1 MCKGRREDPIE
12 VDDLESDREWDDVET
27 EVYNQLL
34 QHRFT
39 PKISEAEVLHQIV
52 PLAAG
57 RTLGMTL
64 RPRRGGGDGR
74 GSNDGFGSD

>member
-1 MCKGRREDPIE
+1 MCKGRREDPIK
-12 VDDLESDREWDDVET
+12 VDDLESDREWDDIET

-39 PKISEAEVLHQIV
+39 PIISEAEALHQVV

-64 RPRRGGGDGR
+64 RP
-74 GSNDGFGSD
+74 NDGFGSD

>member
-1 MCKGRREDPIE
+1 MCKGRREDSIE

-27 EVYNQLL
+27 EVYNKPL

-39 PKISEAEVLHQIV
+39 PIISEAEALHQVV
-52 PLAAG
+52 PLVAG
-57 RTLGMTL
+57 WTLGMTL
-64 RPRRGGGDGR
+64 HPRRGGGNGR

>member
-12 VDDLESDREWDDVET
+12 VDDMESDREWDDIET

-34 QHRFT
+34 QQHFT
-39 PKISEAEVLHQIV
+39 PIISEAEALHQVV
-52 PLAAG
+52 PLATG

-64 RPRRGGGDGR
+64 HPRRGGGNSRGR
-74 GSNDGFGSD
+74 NDSFRSD

>member
-1 MCKGRREDPIE
+1 MLFRS
-12 VDDLESDREWDDVET
+12 DLESDREWDDIET

-39 PKISEAEVLHQIV
+39 PIISEAEALHQV
-52 PLAAG
+52 VHLAAS